1 MKERKVT
8 SDKMMCD
15 ARRFVQNIDLAAQY
29 ILRLFKVVAC
39 GLSRS
44 GFDLVES

>member
-1 MKERKVT
+1 MR
-8 SDKMMCD
+8 D
-15 ARRFVQNIDLAAQY
+15 ARRFVQNIDLATQY

-39 GLSRS
+39 GLGGS